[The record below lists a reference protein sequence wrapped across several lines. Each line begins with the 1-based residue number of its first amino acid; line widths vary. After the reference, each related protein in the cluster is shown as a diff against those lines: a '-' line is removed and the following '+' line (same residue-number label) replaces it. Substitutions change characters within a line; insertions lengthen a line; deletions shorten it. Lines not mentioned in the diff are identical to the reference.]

1 MRKRE
6 RGQESILVVDDAF
19 ILSEFACY
27 DWVNT
32 SGIRNTEQDMD
43 IPTSLY

>member
-6 RGQESILVVDDAF
+6 RDQESIMVVDAAF
-19 ILSEFACY
+19 IFSEFACY
-27 DWVNT
+27 GWINT